1 MPTVMNAIRPGLK
14 SIADLQ
20 PDDRIVV
27 ASTTAPQ
34 AYVLRMAAERQ
45 FGPGQ
50 HNRLDAQMVTLP
62 HPDGVRALLG
72 GKEIAAHVT
81 SPPFDT
87 IEAED
92 ARVTRVFTSED
103 LLGGKS
109 SFVILAIAEAT
120 AQKNPR
126 TMTAIIAALD
136 EAMGMIR
143 ADPHAAAEAY
153 LAAEKATTP
162 IQLVERLLRDPVN
175 DFTLEPLRLM
185 KYAEFM
191 QRTGALRNRV
201 SGWKELFLPFIH
213 DRQGS

>member
-1 MPTVMNAIRPGLK
+1 
-14 SIADLQ
+14 
-20 PDDRIVV
+20 
-27 ASTTAPQ
+27 
-34 AYVLRMAAERQ
+34 MAAERQ
-45 FGPGQ
+45 WGPGQ
-50 HNRLDAQMVTLP
+50 QNRLDAQVVTLP

-92 ARVTRVFTSED
+92 KRVTRIFTSED
-103 LLGGKS
+103 IVGGKS
-109 SFVILAIAEAT
+109 SFVLLAVTEAT

-126 TMTAIIAALD
+126 TMKAIIAALG
-136 EAMGMIR
+136 EAMDMIR

-153 LAAEKATTP
+153 LAAEKASTP
-162 IQLVERLLRDPVN
+162 IELVEKLLRDPVN

-191 QRTGALRNRV
+191 QRTGALKNRV
-201 SGWKELFLPFIH
+201 GDWKELFLPFIH